1 MEIPFGISI
10 SIIKVK
16 HWPAYRTQLESADSI
31 FSAADLE
38 VQFLGEVTDRY
49 SEIKGVILW
58 TQYFHG
64 KNTCANHYEFSIFH
78 VKLWSAY
85 GTWLESGDSNFRS
98 AEIEVQFLSQVT
110 CHYLEIKEVIR

>member
-38 VQFLGEVTDRY
+38 VQFLGQVTDRY
-49 SEIKGVILW
+49 LQIKGVR
-58 TQYFHG
+58 
-64 KNTCANHYEFSIFH
+64 S
-78 VKLWSAY
+78 
-85 GTWLESGDSNFRS
+85 SGRNNISMEKHLR
-98 AEIEVQFLSQVT
+98 
-110 CHYLEIKEVIR
+110 